1 MNKAPAVFCQNLAK
15 TYSEGNLNVPVFHE
29 LNFSILPGELVAI
42 VGASGSGKSTLLQLL
57 GGLDNPSAGEVFV
70 AGKNLAKLSEKE
82 KGTLRNEHLGFIYQ
96 FHHLLP
102 EFNALENVCMPLL
115 IRGVKPKIIREKAL
129 HYIEQV
135 GLLDRQKH
143 RIGELSGGERQR
155 IAIARALVTEPK
167 CVLADEPT
175 GNLDEHTAA
184 QIAEL
189 LLRLNKQLATS
200 FVIVTHNRKL
210 AAKMDRIL
218 ALANGNLVIEK

>member
-82 KGTLRNEHLGFIYQ
+82 KGALRNEHLGFIYQ

-102 EFNALENVCMPLL
+102 EFNALENVCIPLL

>member
-1 MNKAPAVFCQNLAK
+1 MSKAPAVFCQNLGK
-15 TYSEGNLNVPVFHE
+15 TYIEGNLNVPVFHD

-82 KGTLRNEHLGFIYQ
+82 KGALRNEHLGFIYQ
-96 FHHLLP
+96 FHRLLP
-102 EFNALENVCMPLL
+102 EFNAFENVCIPLL
-115 IRGVKPKIIREKAL
+115 IRGLKPKIVKKKAL
-129 HYIEQV
+129 YYIEQV
-135 GLLDRQKH
+135 GLLERQKH
-143 RIGELSGGERQR
+143 RVGELSGGERQR